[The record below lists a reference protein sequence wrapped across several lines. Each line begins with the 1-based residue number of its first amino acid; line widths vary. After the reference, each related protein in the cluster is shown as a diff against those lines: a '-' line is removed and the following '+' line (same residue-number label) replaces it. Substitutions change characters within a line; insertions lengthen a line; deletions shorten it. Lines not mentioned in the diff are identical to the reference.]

1 MLQRTNDQNRLFAP
15 QLGWHLQRE
24 DEA

>member
-15 QLGWHLQRE
+15 QLGWHLQ
-24 DEA
+24 